1 MARKREVI
9 VKRRI
14 THTDQRLYEVPNVDY
29 ENRNGRVFIGGEM
42 EKINDEKAMH
52 FQAYHEDGQLRI
64 VGTPVNG
71 LYLTVGEEITII
83 YEEDVE

>member
-1 MARKREVI
+1 MAKRREV
-9 VKRRI
+9 VEKRTI
-14 THTDQRLYEVPNVDY
+14 YHTDQRLYDVPNVDY
-29 ENRNGRVFIGGEM
+29 ENRNGRVSIGGEM
-42 EKINDEKAMH
+42 ERINDEKAMH

-71 LYLTVGEEITII
+71 LYLTVGDEITII